1 MSAKKSI
8 LDMARGA
15 IKERVDYEM
24 GRAMDNILDANT
36 NPTGKRKI
44 TLTVVLTPDADR
56 TSIAIDVTAKSVLQ
70 PTNPV
75 RTSLYIAGSST
86 TGEVQAVEMV
96 PEIPGQMSM
105 DGEEQEAPQILN
117 IINYR

>member
-8 LDMARGA
+8 IDMARGA
-15 IKERVDYEM
+15 IKERIDYEM
-24 GRAMDNILDANT
+24 GKAMDNILDANT
-36 NPTGKRKI
+36 NPTAKRKI
-44 TLTVVLTPDADR
+44 TLTIVMTPDADR
-56 TSIAIDVTAKSVLQ
+56 TNIAVDVTAKSTLP

-75 RTSLYIAGSST
+75 RTSLYIAGSGS
-86 TGEVQAVEMV
+86 TGEVQAVELV